1 MYANGYKY
9 WLAYKKGT
17 SGYYRCCRYKTS
29 CPGRCVV
36 DEDGVIR
43 NTTAHNHPPEADRVI
58 VDRFRKVLTQRAA
71 RESTDLHVI
80 YLEEATN
87 RHSDASLL
95 YTFSQ
100 AESCMRKARRKQHP
114 QEPSS
119 IEELKEIL
127 ESSDLFR
134 IHSGNNRDDFYQ
146 TMITLESTTCL
157 VLWHYK
163 TIEMVG
169 KVDELYVDCS
179 FALEPNST
187 SKYYLLIGLVFR
199 QTLCTPIFYS
209 IMTEK
214 SHSGFAAVFA
224 YIREQL
230 GASISPSI
238 ILTEANDVMHNAL
251 EITFPEATVKV
262 YWHHYTTAVLNRMRQ
277 LGLSR
282 ETAKGHP
289 CSGLRMLLVVP
300 LLPANYMTPGLEA
313 LKKWMNE
320 KNIFTH
326 GFCRLCDYVEQ
337 SWLGAIGVKRLSLF
351 GQRHSV
357 SCQIKNFLKD
367 FESQEGLDQRI
378 SIWRVLEILTQLA
391 TKHYVKLSKR
401 NKRTQSEKQSKPM
414 KKIQQVQE
422 TVIGNATQ
430 MWIKTAVH
438 LRNPLQFL
446 QLCSHCINDAIITD
460 TIPTT
465 TAGTI
470 PLKKVPSTVPEMMP
484 AVTEHVSSFEP
495 VSVQNDQLRI
505 TVPSNDPPPL
515 AFFPKV
521 MVKQTDVK
529 TVSQFNYSKTEPPP
543 LVPLSSFVGSH
554 MLPYNADRTQQ
565 SEHNKVA

>member
-17 SGYYRCCRYKTS
+17 SGYYRCCRYKIS
-29 CPGRCVV
+29 CPGRCVI

-43 NTTAHNHPPEADRVI
+43 STTAHNHPPEADKVI

-127 ESSDLFR
+127 DNSDLFR
-134 IHSGNNRDDFYQ
+134 IHSGSTRDDFYQ

-157 VLWHYK
+157 ILWHYK
-163 TIEMVG
+163 TIDMIG
-169 KVDELYVDCS
+169 RVDELYVDCS
-179 FALEPNST
+179 LSLELNST
-187 SKYYLLIGLVFR
+187 CKYYLLVALVVR
-199 QTLCTPIFYS
+199 QHFCTPIFYS
-209 IMTEK
+209 IMTAK
-214 SHSGFAAVFA
+214 SHSGFAAIFA
-224 YIREQL
+224 YVREQL
-230 GASISPSI
+230 GAAISPSV

-289 CSGLRMLLVVP
+289 SSGLRMLLVVP

-337 SWLGAIGVKRLSLF
+337 SWLGALGAKKLSLF
-351 GQRHSV
+351 GQRHSLD
-357 SCQIKNFLKD
+357 CQIKNFLKD
-367 FESQEGLDQRI
+367 FKSQEGLEQRI

-391 TKHYVKLSKR
+391 TKHFVKLSKI
-401 NKRTQSEKQSKPM
+401 NKRTQAEKIPKPI
-414 KKIQQVQE
+414 KKVQQVQE
-422 TVIGNATQ
+422 TVINNATQ

-446 QLCSHCINDAIITD
+446 QLSSHCINDAMITESMPVPMGS
-460 TIPTT
+460 TVST
-465 TAGTI
+465 
-470 PLKKVPSTVPEMMP
+470 KKVPL
-484 AVTEHVSSFEP
+484 AVLEPTPITTEYVGSFDPILEKSDRSQLAIPSS
-495 VSVQNDQLRI
+495 
-505 TVPSNDPPPL
+505 DPPPL

-521 MVKQTDVK
+521 MVKRASVGS
-529 TVSQFNYSKTEPPP
+529 VSQFNYNQSEPPP
-543 LVPLSSFVGSH
+543 LVPISSPGKGRMIHS
-554 MLPYNADRTQQ
+554 NNGQQQQ
-565 SEHNKVA
+565 SENRKIA